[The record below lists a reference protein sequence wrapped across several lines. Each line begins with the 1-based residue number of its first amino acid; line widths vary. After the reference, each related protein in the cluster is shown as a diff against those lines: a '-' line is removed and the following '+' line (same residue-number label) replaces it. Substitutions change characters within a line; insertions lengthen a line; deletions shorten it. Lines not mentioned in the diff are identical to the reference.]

1 MDPASIDDSLMLLER
16 VAQTGGNDR
25 MVWQARLQ
33 EGALKN
39 AQNLPL
45 EALAIYDKIL
55 SSKNSEGTRSSDG
68 TNGSAGP
75 DAELI
80 AAALMAKGD
89 TLHQL
94 GIKDPVKEREALKSW
109 QELASDSSMSL
120 RWRNQALCK
129 SALILENLG
138 EGDAALASY
147 YQAFKNPRT
156 NEPEQLWHDKAA
168 FEAARLL
175 ESRKQWNDAVALYG
189 QIVAEGGPRAEE
201 AKARLSKLR
210 LENFLWEN

>member
-16 VAQTGGNDR
+16 IAGSDANDQLG
-25 MVWQARLQ
+25 WQARLQ

-45 EALAIYDKIL
+45 EALAIYDRII
-55 SSKNSEGTRSSDG
+55 SFEQTPA
-68 TNGSAGP
+68 TQATPVP
-75 DAELI
+75 DPEI
-80 AAALMAKGD
+80 KAAALMAKAD
-89 TLHQL
+89 TLHHL
-94 GIKDPVKEREALKSW
+94 AGTDPTRDAEAVKTW
-109 QELASDSSMSL
+109 QQLASDPKMPL

-129 SALILENLG
+129 SGLILAKTGQE
-138 EGDAALASY
+138 DAALSSY
-147 YQAFKNPRT
+147 YEAFKNPRDG
-156 NEPEQLWHDKAA
+156 EPEQLWHDKAA
-168 FEAARLL
+168 FEAARLM

>member
-1 MDPASIDDSLMLLER
+1 
-16 VAQTGGNDR
+16 

-55 SSKNSEGTRSSDG
+55 SSTNSESTGSPGS
-68 TNGSAGP
+68 TNAPTGP

-94 GIKDPVKEREALKSW
+94 GIKDPLKEREALKSW
-109 QELASDSSMSL
+109 QELASNSSISL

-138 EGDAALASY
+138 EGDAALATY
-147 YQAFKNPRT
+147 YQTFKNPRSG
-156 NEPEQLWHDKAA
+156 EPEQLWHDKAA

>member
-1 MDPASIDDSLMLLER
+1 
-16 VAQTGGNDR
+16 
-25 MVWQARLQ
+25 
-33 EGALKN
+33 
-39 AQNLPL
+39 
-45 EALAIYDKIL
+45 
-55 SSKNSEGTRSSDG
+55 
-68 TNGSAGP
+68 
-75 DAELI
+75 
-80 AAALMAKGD
+80 MAKGD

-94 GIKDPVKEREALKSW
+94 GMKDPVKEREALKSW
-109 QELASDSSMSL
+109 QDLAADPSIPL

-129 SALILENLG
+129 SALIQEKLG
-138 EGDAALASY
+138 EGDAALACY